1 MASDLSEKIK
11 EINASKP
18 TEEAEKPTVKKPTIA
33 EALKSPSPEV
43 TEVAKELDKKVDEL
57 KNQTVTLPYIET
69 PKDDI
74 KKIIK
79 NDWQQPAM
87 FYVDFLMRASIMV
100 CAIVVICYV
109 LRLMFGS

>member
-11 EINASKP
+11 EINSHQPSIA
-18 TEEAEKPTVKKPTIA
+18 AE
-33 EALKSPSPEV
+33 LNSPSPEV

-57 KNQTVTLPYIET
+57 KAQTVTLPYIET
-69 PKDDI
+69 PKNDI

-100 CAIVVICYV
+100 CAIVVVCYF
-109 LRLMFGS
+109 LRLMFWS